1 MTSTEIQPSRRRSG
15 RPPREPRREPR
26 GWASALVGAVIEA
39 WDELRIHRTRVLLS
53 LIGVGVAVCALTS
66 VVGIGAI
73 AQQAQIEQL
82 ERGSGRP
89 ASLIVGAPY
98 NIATGTQADPQQYE
112 AALRTA
118 VDRYSITYSGSVTWI
133 QQALGAYDA
142 IVINPGAYSHTSIA
156 IHDAFRAVNLP
167 VVEVHLSNIYTR
179 EPFRHHSYVSPVAL
193 GVICGL
199 GATGYKLA
207 LHALAEKL

>member
-1 MTSTEIQPSRRRSG
+1 MAKRVLVLNGPNLNMLGT
-15 RPPREPRREPR
+15 REPQTYGSQTLADIERMATEE
-26 GWASALVGAVIEA
+26 GKALGLEVTCRQSNIEG
-39 WDELRIHRTRVLLS
+39 EL
-53 LIGVGVAVCALTS
+53 
-66 VVGIGAI
+66 
-73 AQQAQIEQL
+73 
-82 ERGSGRP
+82 
-89 ASLIVGAPY
+89 
-98 NIATGTQADPQQYE
+98 
-112 AALRTA
+112 
-118 VDRYSITYSGSVTWI
+118 VTFI

-156 IHDAFRAVNLP
+156 IHDAFRAVSLP

-207 LHALAEKL
+207 LRALAEKL

>member
-1 MTSTEIQPSRRRSG
+1 MAKRILVLNGPNLNMLGT
-15 RPPREPRREPR
+15 REP
-26 GWASALVGAVIEA
+26 ATYGAQTLADIE
-39 WDELRIHRTRVLLS
+39 TM
-53 LIGVGVAVCALTS
+53 
-66 VVGIGAI
+66 
-73 AQQAQIEQL
+73 
-82 ERGSGRP
+82 
-89 ASLIVGAPY
+89 
-98 NIATGTQADPQQYE
+98 ATEEG
-112 AALRTA
+112 AALGLEVTCRQ
-118 VDRYSITYSGSVTWI
+118 SNIEGELVTWI
-133 QQALGAYDA
+133 QQALGQFEA